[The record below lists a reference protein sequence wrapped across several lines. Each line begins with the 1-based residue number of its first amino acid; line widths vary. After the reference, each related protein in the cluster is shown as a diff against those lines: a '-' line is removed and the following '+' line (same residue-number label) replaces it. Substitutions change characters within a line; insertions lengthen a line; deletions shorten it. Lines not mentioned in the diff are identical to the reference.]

1 MFCKKGSSRLFMIE
15 LYIVVRQTS
24 VDATA
29 PTRIHKDQKLN
40 NLPECANI
48 KLCFITLHCIALEHV
63 LAGILEGVFMCSS
76 Y

>member
-29 PTRIHKDQKLN
+29 PTRIHKDQ
-40 NLPECANI
+40 A
-48 KLCFITLHCIALEHV
+48 TQ
-63 LAGILEGVFMCSS
+63 
-76 Y
+76 